1 MGASEKLQAAL
12 HTGEA
17 PPTAIFARP
26 KPHEEWRVYIS
37 GEVKVRKLSS
47 GSIQVATGYGEW
59 KDVD

>member
-1 MGASEKLQAAL
+1 MADKLKATL

-17 PPTAIFARP
+17 RPTAVFATPR
-26 KPHEEWRVYIS
+26 PHEEWRVYIS

-47 GSIQVATGYGEW
+47 GIIQVATGYNEW